1 MTLPTS
7 WHGWLALLVFVVDV
21 AASLHVVLHKRDSR
35 SAIGWVG
42 LIWLTP
48 GIGALLYA
56 LLGMNRIR
64 RTALVMQRDK
74 QRFVSATHA
83 GVQPEWLAGMTD
95 RRFQGLARLAQRV
108 SGRPLVAGNV
118 VYPLINGDEAYPA
131 MRAAIDEAT
140 SSVALCSYIFA
151 DDAEGRLFVNALAR
165 AARRGVEVRVLI
177 DDVGVRYSFPPVH
190 WRLARAG
197 VQVAR
202 FLPILSGRG
211 VAFLNLRSHRKLLVV
226 DGRVAF
232 AGGMNIAGPNVHARA
247 AAPGRAIRDMHFRIE
262 GPVVRQLLEA
272 FAEDWAF
279 TTREVLEG
287 AAWYRDPENSGSVS
301 ARTLTNGPDSD
312 FEVLRSVLLGAL
324 SAARES
330 VRIVTPYFV
339 PDAQTIAALGVCAL
353 RGVRVDIVLPS
364 RGNIRLAEWASRAM
378 AWQVLRPGCRV
389 YLSPPPFEHT
399 KLFVVDRTFV
409 LFGTTNW
416 DTRSLRLN
424 FELDVECYDRDLAG
438 RLDDL
443 IAERIAISRP
453 YTLADADGRPFPAR
467 VRDGVA
473 RLFAPYL

>member
-1 MTLPTS
+1 MTVPTS
-7 WHGWLALLVFVVDV
+7 WQGWLALVVFMVDV
-21 AASLHVVLHKRDSR
+21 AASVHVVLHKRDSR

-48 GIGALLYA
+48 GIGAVLYA

-64 RTALVMQRDK
+64 RTALVMQRDR

-83 GVQPEWLAGMTD
+83 STQPEWLTGVSD

-108 SGRPLVAGNV
+108 SGRPLVGGNAAQ
-118 VYPLINGDEAYPA
+118 PLASGDEAYPA
-131 MRAAIDEAT
+131 MLAAIDGARA
-140 SSVALCSYIFA
+140 SVSLYSYIFN
-151 DDAEGRLFVNALAR
+151 DDAEGRRFVDALAR
-165 AARRGVEVRVLI
+165 AVQRGVQVRVLI

-197 VQVAR
+197 VRVAL

-211 VAFLNLRSHRKLLVV
+211 VAFLNLRTHRKVMIV

-232 AGGMNIAGPNVHARA
+232 AGGMNIAAANVHAHA
-247 AAPGRAIRDMHFRIE
+247 GMKAIRDTHFRIE
-262 GPVVRQLLEA
+262 GPVVRQLQDA

-279 TTREVLEG
+279 TTREILEG
-287 AAWYRDPENSGSVS
+287 PRWFPDVENRGPVS
-301 ARTLTNGPDSD
+301 ARVITNGPDSD
-312 FEVLRSVLLGAL
+312 FEVLRNVLLGAL
-324 SAARES
+324 SSARES

-353 RGVRVDIVLPS
+353 RGVNVDIVLPS
-364 RGNIRLAEWASRAM
+364 RGNIRLAEWASRAIV
-378 AWQVLRPGCRV
+378 WQVMQPGCRV
-389 YLSPPPFEHT
+389 HLSPPPFDHT
-399 KLFVVDRTFV
+399 KLFVVDRTWA

-438 RLDDL
+438 RLDD
-443 IAERIAISRP
+443 IAASRIAVSRE
-453 YTLADADGRPFPAR
+453 YTLRDADGRPFLSR

-473 RLFAPYL
+473 RLFSPYL

>member
-1 MTLPTS
+1 
-7 WHGWLALLVFVVDV
+7 
-21 AASLHVVLHKRDSR
+21 
-35 SAIGWVG
+35 
-42 LIWLTP
+42 
-48 GIGALLYA
+48 
-56 LLGMNRIR
+56 
-64 RTALVMQRDK
+64 
-74 QRFVSATHA
+74 
-83 GVQPEWLAGMTD
+83 
-95 RRFQGLARLAQRV
+95 
-108 SGRPLVAGNV
+108 VAGNAAHL
-118 VYPLINGDEAYPA
+118 LINGDEAYPA
-131 MRAAIDEAT
+131 MRAAIEGAT

-151 DDAEGRLFVNALAR
+151 DDAEGRLFVDALAR
-165 AARRGVEVRVLI
+165 AVGRGVEVRVLI

-197 VQVAR
+197 VRVAR

-232 AGGMNIAGPNVHARA
+232 AGGMNIAGANVHARA
-247 AAPGRAIRDMHFRIE
+247 GAHGRPIRDVHFRID

-287 AAWYRDPENSGSVS
+287 PAWYPDPENRGPVS
-301 ARTLTNGPDSD
+301 ARAFTSGPDSD

-353 RGVRVDIVLPS
+353 RGVDVDIVLPS

-399 KLFVVDRTFV
+399 KLFVVDRTWA

-443 IAERIAISRP
+443 IAERISISRS
-453 YTLADADGRPFPAR
+453 YSLADADGRPFLAR